1 MFASLFR
8 LTDWLCAASVGSD
21 MAPRWIEKD
30 ATKAKRL
37 KAARAEHD
45 ALVARHASSRVER
58 EAFRAEQDEAVKA
71 RSMKP
76 KRMVLTAGVVE
87 RPAFSEDQLAAALSR
102 ADPFEP
108 RILAYPEVM
117 TLRERGFVRPVT
129 SDDPRHP
136 VPIHK
141 GDVLT
146 DEGAAWLKTKR

>member
-1 MFASLFR
+1 
-8 LTDWLCAASVGSD
+8 

-30 ATKAKRL
+30 ATKAKRM

-58 EAFRAEQDEAVKA
+58 EAFRAEQEEAVKA
-71 RSMKP
+71 RSRKP
-76 KRMVLTAGVVE
+76 KRMALTEGAVE
-87 RPAFSEDQLAAALSR
+87 RPAFSEDQLAEALSR
-102 ADPFEP
+102 ADPVEP

-117 TLRERGFVRPVT
+117 ALRDRGLVRPVT
-129 SDDPRHP
+129 SDDERHA

-146 DEGAAWLKTKR
+146 DEGTAWLKTKR

>member
-1 MFASLFR
+1 
-8 LTDWLCAASVGSD
+8 

-30 ATKAKRL
+30 AGKAKRM

-58 EAFRAEQDEAVKA
+58 EAFRAEQEEAVKA

-76 KRMVLTAGVVE
+76 KRMALTAGVVE
-87 RPAFSEDQLAAALSR
+87 RPAFSDDQLAAALSR
-102 ADPFEP
+102 ADPVEP
-108 RILAYPEVM
+108 RTLAYPEVM
-117 TLRERGFVRPVT
+117 VLRKRGLVRPVT
-129 SDDPRHP
+129 SDDQRHP

-146 DEGAAWLKTKR
+146 DEGAAWLKAR

>member
-1 MFASLFR
+1 
-8 LTDWLCAASVGSD
+8 

-30 ATKAKRL
+30 ANKTKRM

-58 EAFRAEQDEAVKA
+58 EAFRAEQEEAVKA
-71 RSMKP
+71 RSIKP
-76 KRMVLTAGVVE
+76 RRMVLTSGAVE
-87 RPAFSEDQLAAALSR
+87 RPAFSEGQLAAALSR
-102 ADPFEP
+102 ADPVEP
-108 RILAYPEVM
+108 RVLAYPEVM
-117 TLRERGFVRPVT
+117 TLRERGLVRPVAG
-129 SDDPRHP
+129 DDPRHP

>member
-1 MFASLFR
+1 
-8 LTDWLCAASVGSD
+8 

-30 ATKAKRL
+30 AGKAQRL
-37 KAARAEHD
+37 KAAKAEHD

-58 EAFRAEQDEAVKA
+58 EAFRAEQEEAVKA
-71 RSMKP
+71 RSIKP
-76 KRMVLTAGVVE
+76 RRMVLTSGAVE
-87 RPAFSEDQLAAALSR
+87 RPAFSDGQLAEALSR
-102 ADPFEP
+102 ADPVEP

-117 TLRERGFVRPVT
+117 TLRERGFVRPVAG
-129 SDDPRHP
+129 DDPRHP